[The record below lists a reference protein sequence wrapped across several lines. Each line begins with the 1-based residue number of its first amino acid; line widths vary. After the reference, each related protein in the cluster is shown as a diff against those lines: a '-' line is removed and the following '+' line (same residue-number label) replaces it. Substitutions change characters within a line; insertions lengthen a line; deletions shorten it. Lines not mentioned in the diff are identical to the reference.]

1 MKLCPISNVYV
12 QYPVSNVLTQA
23 SEYQKQ
29 NLRQSLT
36 KTKPPVCF

>member
-1 MKLCPISNVYV
+1 MKLWPVSNVYV

-23 SEYQKQ
+23 GEYQKQ

-36 KTKPPVCF
+36 KPKTPVCF